1 MLLAYWASRIQF
13 EEDVTKLI
21 PASEGSAHVSE
32 VLRSANFADK
42 TVINISA
49 SDMGDIDALKAYADS
64 FAMAIRHAA
73 APYIARLQ
81 VRLEDDQL
89 TELMAVVAGNLPLFL
104 GENDS
109 HRIDSL
115 LQPDSVVS
123 IVDRTYRGTTAPPI
137 FVTAPLFSKDTL
149 GPPLSE
155 PPKFQRPPPGG

>member
-1 MLLAYWASRIQF
+1 MRWASLCCHKSPTFAETNDVQLASFFYSIYRYLKEHRTVFFITVPLLFMLLAYWASRIQF

-73 APYIARLQ
+73 APYIARGSEARR
-81 VRLEDDQL
+81 VGKEC
-89 TELMAVVAGNLPLFL
+89 
-104 GENDS
+104 
-109 HRIDSL
+109 
-115 LQPDSVVS
+115 VS
-123 IVDRTYRGTTAPPI
+123 TCRSRWARYH
-137 FVTAPLFSKDTL
+137 
-149 GPPLSE
+149 
-155 PPKFQRPPPGG
+155 